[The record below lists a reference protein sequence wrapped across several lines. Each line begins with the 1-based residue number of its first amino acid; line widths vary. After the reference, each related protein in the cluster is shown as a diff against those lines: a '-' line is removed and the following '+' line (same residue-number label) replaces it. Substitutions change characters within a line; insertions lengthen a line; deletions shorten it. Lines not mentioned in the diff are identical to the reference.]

1 MWVTSGSWHDTL
13 GAFLGLGG
21 AVSWWEGGRIGS
33 AWGMGSSKVLPLLSV
48 IALAFSLG
56 FINGW
61 EGSLP
66 DPCAFI
72 SPISLAICPICN
84 SKFFMEAWVVC
95 WNWIEDVAIAFTR
108 SSKDEFWV
116 LDEGWV
122 SGGLLV

>member
-1 MWVTSGSWHDTL
+1 MWVSSGSLNETL
-13 GAFLGLGG
+13 SVFFGLEGV
-21 AVSWWEGGRIGS
+21 VSWWEGGRIGL

-61 EGSLP
+61 ERSLL
-66 DPCAFI
+66 DPCALI

-84 SKFFMEAWVVC
+84 SKFLMEAGVVC
-95 WNWIEDVAIAFTR
+95 WNWIEDVAIALTR
-108 SSKDEFWV
+108 SSKDGFWV